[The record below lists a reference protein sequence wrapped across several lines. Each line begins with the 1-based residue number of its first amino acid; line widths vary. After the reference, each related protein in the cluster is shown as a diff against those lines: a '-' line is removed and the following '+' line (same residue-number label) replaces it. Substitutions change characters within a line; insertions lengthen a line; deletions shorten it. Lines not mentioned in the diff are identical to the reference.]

1 MTEEEKKRLD
11 ALLVDND
18 KDEKEFTIEYDK
30 RTDTHDQIVDYN
42 PLEIKLQAGDGFTP
56 NLSEQQRLNEIDNRL
71 ESRNYSR
78 LLTGS
83 RNAGVTS
90 SASVYTNSNSLTQEV
105 DPEMYRNVLVIN
117 KLMNRYLQTDSKNS
131 ILKAVD
137 LKKIK
142 LNDNFDENEF
152 GDKFIREARVS
163 REQQNR
169 LKHIDTQLD
178 TMRSASQVA
187 DNNST
192 VSLKEILTNF
202 HVQKLPNK
210 ILSNGLVVQIF
221 PL

>member
-11 ALLVDND
+11 ELLVDNN

-105 DPEMYRNVLVIN
+105 DPDMYRNMLVMN
-117 KLMNRYLQTDSKNS
+117 KLMKNYL
-131 ILKAVD
+131 
-137 LKKIK
+137 
-142 LNDNFDENEF
+142 
-152 GDKFIREARVS
+152 
-163 REQQNR
+163 
-169 LKHIDTQLD
+169 
-178 TMRSASQVA
+178 
-187 DNNST
+187 
-192 VSLKEILTNF
+192 
-202 HVQKLPNK
+202 
-210 ILSNGLVVQIF
+210 
-221 PL
+221 